1 MTAVRPFS
9 WLESA
14 RVFNHRSNLIA
25 RMACEAAAEVRAPP
39 FEVLFDRTVSFR
51 GRPGNRPF
59 VLLGDKGLDRLR
71 SLRRTLGVAM
81 AREGFR
87 YLAKTDFTP
96 HVTLLYVEEYPIDPI
111 CWTVNESS
119 FTACMAMSILRGGRC
134 VDDMRDT
141 AEKKSWRL
149 RAEPVWRRQS
159 LPCKRSD
166 EWQAPHRSGRVLRA
180 IPALDGHP

>member
-1 MTAVRPFS
+1 
-9 WLESA
+9 
-14 RVFNHRSNLIA
+14 
-25 RMACEAAAEVRAPP
+25 MACEAAAEVRAPP

-111 CWTVNESS
+111 CWTVNEFVLIHSMHGHVHL
-119 FTACMAMSILRGGRC
+119 ARWPLRG
-134 VDDMRDT
+134 
-141 AEKKSWRL
+141 
-149 RAEPVWRRQS
+149 
-159 LPCKRSD
+159 
-166 EWQAPHRSGRVLRA
+166 
-180 IPALDGHP
+180 